1 MRLIDPVFIRFY
13 PYFKKHL
20 KWIVLSLLA
29 SIVFSGTEALFPWCL
44 KLVTDK
50 FLVRKETSDLLLIM
64 GGLIMVMLISH
75 LFQFLQKHFSTKVK
89 MNLSIHLRIILFKSL
104 FFKKMEYFHNKHT
117 GETLSL
123 INNDLPIIEN
133 LPDLLVR
140 VYFEFPIR
148 IAIMFCTMLFLDY
161 KLTLLGVCIA
171 PPTYIIMKVLKKYRK
186 KLSMQR
192 LTILEAIFSDFSEF
206 LEGIKV
212 IKGWS
217 LLEYSSRKLER
228 DYVKWRRISLN
239 EVKYNSIMKAS
250 QALVVVLL
258 INIMLYVA
266 VSGITKEGATAG
278 DYTGFMLA
286 FWLFIKPIQR
296 MAMGYSSLVNAGVAG
311 HRVLEV
317 FENQEKD
324 EVNPVKGRKIEK
336 ISKIEIQNAGYTFTD
351 KKILEE
357 VNMSFEISKVYTI
370 TGPNGSGKTTITES
384 LAGFTTPSSGKI
396 LFNGR
401 PMEEYS
407 LDSLRSRMSFVWQD
421 ISLFNNSVREN
432 IVFESKIKDD
442 EAKRCYDEALNTARI
457 HEILNNRE
465 RDDTCLISEKG
476 ENFSAGEKQ
485 RICIARA
492 LFKEHDI
499 IILDEANSNISKEV
513 YKDIFETI
521 CKEKEGKI
529 IISIS
534 HEPAYWSYSD
544 VIYDIVDGKV
554 MKKQNQKMYKI

>member
-1 MRLIDPVFIRFY
+1 LRLIDPLYIKFY

-75 LFQFLQKHFSTKVK
+75 LFLFLQKYFSTKVRV
-89 MNLSIHLRIILFKSL
+89 NLSIHLRIILFQSL
-104 FFKKMEYFHNKHT
+104 FRKKMEFFRNKHT
-117 GETLSL
+117 GEILSL

-148 IAIMFCTMLFLDY
+148 ITVMFCTMLFLDY
-161 KLTLLGVCIA
+161 KLTLVGICIA

-186 KLSMQR
+186 KLSIQR
-192 LTILEAIFSDFSEF
+192 LTILETIFSDFSEF
-206 LEGIKV
+206 LGGIKV
-212 IKGWS
+212 IKGWN
-217 LLEYSSRKLER
+217 LLGYSSRKLEH
-228 DYVKWRRISLN
+228 DYVKWRKISLN
-239 EVKYNSIMKAS
+239 EVTYNSVMKAT

-296 MAMGYSSLVNAGVAG
+296 MAMGYSSLVNASVAG

-317 FENQEKD
+317 FENKKRD
-324 EVNPVKGRKIEK
+324 EVNSAKGRKIEK
-336 ISKIEIQNAGYTFTD
+336 ISKVEIQNAGYAFNN
-351 KKILEE
+351 KKILENI
-357 VNMSFEISKVYTI
+357 NMSFETSKVYTI
-370 TGPNGSGKTTITES
+370 AGANGSGKTTLVES
-384 LAGFTTPSSGKI
+384 LAGFATPSSGKI
-396 LFNGR
+396 LFNER

-421 ISLFNNSVREN
+421 ISLFNNSVLEN
-432 IVFESKIKDD
+432 IAFERKVKDD
-442 EAKRCYDEALNTARI
+442 EVKRCYDKALNTARI
-457 HEILNNRE
+457 HEVLKKRE

-499 IILDEANSNISKEV
+499 IILDEANSNISKDV
-513 YKDIFETI
+513 YRDIFETI

-529 IISIS
+529 IIAIS

-544 VIYDIVDGKV
+544 VIYEIVDGKV
-554 MKKQNQKMYKI
+554 IKKEN